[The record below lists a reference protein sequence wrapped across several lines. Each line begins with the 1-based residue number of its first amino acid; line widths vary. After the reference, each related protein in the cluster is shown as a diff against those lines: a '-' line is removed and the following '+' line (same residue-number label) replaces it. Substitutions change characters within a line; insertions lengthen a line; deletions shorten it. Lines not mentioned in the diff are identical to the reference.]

1 MKSYRLCHSVSGL
14 LHLAINISARIKTV
28 SLIPFV
34 PLPHFQPFQT
44 SIFITQIQVYMHICV
59 CVCVHICRLPQWLSG
74 KETICNAGATG
85 DMGSIPGSG
94 RSLGGG
100 HGNPLQYSCLGESH
114 GQRSLVWAT
123 VHGVAKSDTTK
134 AT

>member
-94 RSLGGG
+94 RSLEEEMATHSYILAWRIPQTEEPGR
-100 HGNPLQYSCLGESH
+100 LQSMGL
-114 GQRSLVWAT
+114 QRVR
-123 VHGVAKSDTTK
+123 HD
-134 AT
+134 